1 MNNFCGV
8 GRLTK
13 DVEIKKTNT
22 GKSVA
27 NFILAINNQFKK
39 GEADFINCQVWEK
52 QAENLALYCN
62 KGSLISVEGRI
73 QTSNYMDNNNNKV
86 YKTEIICTNIG
97 YLEFKGDQNAVSNT
111 MSDTT
116 SNTMTDEMHRNIQNS
131 KSFYIPNVVSSDSNI
146 LAGLDVLD
154 DELPF

>member
-97 YLEFKGDQNAVSNT
+97 YLEFKGDQNAVPNAISNT
-111 MSDTT
+111 TPNS
-116 SNTMTDEMHRNIQNS
+116 IQNS
-131 KSFYIPNVVSSDSNI
+131 KSYAMPNVVSSDSNI